1 MRRLFVRLRLLTMV
15 AAAVVMVV
23 SHPVNMSL
31 RRYAKKERGRGERE
45 GGKMAA
51 EIKFLRSLEKMPS
64 AAPTDPRSL
73 AEVH

>member
-1 MRRLFVRLRLLTMV
+1 MA

-51 EIKFLRSLEKMPS
+51 EIKFLRSLEKMPI
-64 AAPTDPRSL
+64 AAHLLRSTKDGATGL
-73 AEVH
+73 VQ